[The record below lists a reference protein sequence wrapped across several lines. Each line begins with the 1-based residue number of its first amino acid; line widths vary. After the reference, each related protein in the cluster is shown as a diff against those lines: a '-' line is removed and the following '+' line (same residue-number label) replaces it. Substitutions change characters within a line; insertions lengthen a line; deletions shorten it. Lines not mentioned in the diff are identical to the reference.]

1 MYHNCGKPNMFRV
14 YIDGTLC
21 DLKDHLK
28 QINIRLNHEDATKSG
43 QCKVLMSINSWLCL
57 VYPDEALEQ
66 Q

>member
-1 MYHNCGKPNMFRV
+1 MFRV